1 MITFKYSIFAK
12 MIYRYANIPA
22 TIILVIHL
30 ISSLFMMSESIYFIF
45 PLVINL
51 IVLILLNKFYLKSYS
66 RFPFKIEVDNEKMI
80 CSDYFMSK
88 KEVIVSHSDIKK
100 IYGGMFSGNSA
111 RPLYI
116 VDGKNNEI
124 VGIHTHIK
132 NFNKLLTITLSNIDQ
147 QLYQGLLKKMTDMGA
162 EHKQKR
168 KRKKDKKKSG

>member
-1 MITFKYSIFAK
+1 
-12 MIYRYANIPA
+12 
-22 TIILVIHL
+22 
-30 ISSLFMMSESIYFIF
+30 
-45 PLVINL
+45 
-51 IVLILLNKFYLKSYS
+51 
-66 RFPFKIEVDNEKMI
+66 
-80 CSDYFMSK
+80 MSK